1 MNQSGLRELIL
12 KRNKLGDTFAK
23 SLQKALGYDKYIQSI
38 DLAGN
43 RIGPIGLK
51 LIIKMALIDNPSI
64 VAFDAR
70 LNPGC
75 SEKVERQ
82 LSLCMLKNI
91 EKVKEQGLQINPE
104 FLKPDLYSFH
114 IPQHILKGLGLVA
127 PGDRSS
133 KGR

>member
-1 MNQSGLRELIL
+1 MLANLENAEHQTQGSIIENQAHLFNHKRQRILNQSGLREIIL

-91 EKVKEQGLQINPE
+91 EKI
-104 FLKPDLYSFH
+104 
-114 IPQHILKGLGLVA
+114 
-127 PGDRSS
+127 
-133 KGR
+133 